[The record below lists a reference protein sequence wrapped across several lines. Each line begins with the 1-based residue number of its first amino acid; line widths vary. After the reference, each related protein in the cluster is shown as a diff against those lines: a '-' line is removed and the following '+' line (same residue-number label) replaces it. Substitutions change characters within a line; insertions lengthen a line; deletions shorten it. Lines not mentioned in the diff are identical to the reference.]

1 MSAASDAGSQRRSD
15 MHRPKFGNIASA
27 DPASTGGDRVSS
39 RFGRGRAAPMKR
51 QSAAFRGLAPD
62 GASLPAMKNYKT
74 TKRDHKNGRVRRRMT
89 TYE

>member
-51 QSAAFRGLAPD
+51 QSAASFAVSRPTA
-62 GASLPAMKNYKT
+62 
-74 TKRDHKNGRVRRRMT
+74 RRCQQ
-89 TYE
+89 